1 VKQQSSAVRY
11 GFCNKIV
18 HMRLPDLAV
27 LVLVGSATAAGAQTT
42 APAAKPSSRTL
53 TLSGCVQRTDTA
65 DAQYT
70 LIDRK
75 DGKTYR
81 LSGTDV
87 RDYVGKR
94 VRVVGG
100 VVASKRL
107 QISGGLKPTP
117 NVAAQAGAM
126 DPSQAATAAA
136 GGAAPGSGP
145 VPTLEFRIKNIRP
158 AEGGCPE

>member
-1 VKQQSSAVRY
+1 MQLRHLS
-11 GFCNKIV
+11 GLLIV
-18 HMRLPDLAV
+18 AAAS
-27 LVLVGSATAAGAQTT
+27 GAATQTT
-42 APAAKPSSRTL
+42 TTPPARSPSRTL
-53 TLSGCVQRTDTA
+53 TLSGCVQRSETSTD
-65 DAQYT
+65 QYM

-75 DGKTYR
+75 DKTTYR
-81 LSGTDV
+81 LSGSDV
-87 RDYVGKR
+87 RDYVGR
-94 VRVVGG
+94 PVQVVGG

-145 VPTLEFRIKNIRP
+145 VPTLEFKIKSIRP
-158 AEGGCPE
+158 ADGGCPD